1 MLPLRKKVKPCRTWL
16 LIFFFSILVFVFV
29 HLSSWFRTPSTVFYS
44 PEPFQLLVLIII
56 FVTVWRY
63 IWSIFYSTRQVSF
76 LSFFIVV
83 SISSF
88 LPDRYG
94 VAHVIWKCKQTESGY
109 TAEIL
114 PHLLLSMHFAT
125 MFNPKSL
132 PR

>member
-16 LIFFFSILVFVFV
+16 LIFFSASWCSSLRIFLVDLGLLLLFSIPLNLSNFWFWLWFLLQYEDIFGVYFTV
-29 HLSSWFRTPSTVFYS
+29 HVKFHSFPSLLWFRSLAFCLTDMAY
-44 PEPFQLLVLIII
+44 
-56 FVTVWRY
+56 
-63 IWSIFYSTRQVSF
+63 
-76 LSFFIVV
+76 
-83 SISSF
+83 
-88 LPDRYG
+88 
-94 VAHVIWKCKQTESGY
+94 AHVIWKCKQTESGY